1 MYHSGGGSAPA
12 SSLMPSALSLSG
24 EYAHPPPVLSLPP
37 NCSLITTTAV
47 TLGGCW
53 VGVPTR
59 PHTPPHHPA
68 TTSSPSS
75 PRNFFVP
82 PTFWRLPRVYRRLQP
97 APLNLSCCLSTT
109 SCLAADSNS
118 VLTLVE
124 ICRFALA
131 LGWLVLYVPSSFLA
145 EFQCSHASETDL
157 IEATCLV
164 IKACKH
170 AR

>member
-1 MYHSGGGSAPA
+1 
-12 SSLMPSALSLSG
+12 MPTLPLSC
-24 EYAHPPPVLSLPP
+24 PSLPP

-47 TLGGCW
+47 TLGGWW

-59 PHTPPHHPA
+59 RIHHPITPLPPA
-68 TTSSPSS
+68 LRALLVTFLS
-75 PRNFFVP
+75 PRHSGGCREY
-82 PTFWRLPRVYRRLQP
+82 TTRLQP

-170 AR
+170 AQRSNICRCQFQ

>member
-1 MYHSGGGSAPA
+1 
-12 SSLMPSALSLSG
+12 MPTLPLSC
-24 EYAHPPPVLSLPP
+24 PSLPP

-47 TLGGCW
+47 TLGGWW

-68 TTSSPSS
+68 TSSPSS

-82 PTFWRLPRVYRRLQP
+82 PTFWRLLRVYRRLEP

-124 ICRFALA
+124 LCRFALA
-131 LGWLVLYVPSSFLA
+131 LSWLVLFVLSSFLT

-170 AR
+170 AH